1 VDDRSELTNLRYEIC
16 KKIDVK
22 MFTNFDGAHRRTPN
36 VSIRGASK
44 KESKEELLERAH
56 RERTR
61 REV

>member
-1 VDDRSELTNLRYEIC
+1 
-16 KKIDVK
+16 

-61 REV
+61 REVSKNVMKKT